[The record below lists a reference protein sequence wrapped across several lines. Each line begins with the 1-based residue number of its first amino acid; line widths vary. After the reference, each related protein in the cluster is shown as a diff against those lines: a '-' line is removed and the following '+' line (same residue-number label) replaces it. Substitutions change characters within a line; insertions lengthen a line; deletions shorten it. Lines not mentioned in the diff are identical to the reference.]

1 LKGKVSILL
10 LVLFGGMWLSCGT
23 LSAQSRAGGYR
34 ASSDNYHF
42 GYISGGM
49 GYTSLQSAVPDLT
62 PKGGLG
68 GLVGIGYEFRNN
80 GVWLNVGAQ
89 VGFHSSEATMDRWR
103 ENYPGYDTQGKEI
116 MLHYDIDERD
126 RQKWTFVEVPVL
138 VGWYFNGFHI
148 GGGLKVSYAINTRVT
163 ASGTYDVSATNEL
176 YGIEFHD
183 MPEHGYTSYAFE
195 GDHDAKLNPL
205 VSVIGEVGY
214 DVLSSIPTRSMLCHV
229 LRVSFYFEYGLNALV
244 SPVSSNKRVMVDPND
259 ATSVIVNPY
268 FAAGMTQKYRVVPYY
283 TGVKFTYLIGGS
295 KTARAGGYHKGCHC
309 YNH

>member
-1 LKGKVSILL
+1 MVFI
-10 LVLFGGMWLSCGT
+10 VLFICT
-23 LSAQSRAGGYR
+23 CLSAQGRRVGSYSTGG
-34 ASSDNYHF
+34 DNYHF

-62 PKGGLG
+62 PKGGFG
-68 GLVGIGYEFRNN
+68 GLAGIGYEFRNN
-80 GVWLNVGAQ
+80 GLWLNVGAQ
-89 VGFHSSEATMDRWR
+89 INFHSSEAMMDVWH
-103 ENYPGYDTQGKEI
+103 EDHAGYDTQGKEI
-116 MLHYDIDERD
+116 MLHYAINEHDI
-126 RQKWTFVEVPVL
+126 QKWTFVEIPVL

-148 GGGLKVSYAINTRVT
+148 GGGLKVSYPISSRVT
-163 ASGTYDVSATNEL
+163 AAGTYTISATNEL

-183 MPEHGYTSYAFE
+183 MPDRGYTSYEFQ

-205 VSVIGEVGY
+205 VSLIGELGY
-214 DVLSSIPTRSMLCHV
+214 DVLSSIPTRSRICHV

-244 SPVSSNKRVMVDPND
+244 SPISSNKRLIINSSD
-259 ATSVIVNPY
+259 ATKVQVNPY

-295 KTARAGGYHKGCHC
+295 KTARSGGFHKGCHC